1 MLFIFDWDGTLM
13 DSTRKIVDAMQQA
26 IVELGWPARS
36 AVQVRDI
43 IGLGLPE
50 AILQLFPEAPLADR
64 QQLQATYVR
73 HFLAADHRP
82 CEFFPGA
89 MTMLEGLKERGH
101 RVAVATGKS
110 RRGMQRVLGQLDLHD
125 FFHASRCADET
136 RSKPHPQMLYEL
148 LTELRVDSAAAVMI
162 GDTEYDMAM
171 ARSAGMARIAVNFG
185 AHAVERL
192 LPYEPALVLDN
203 LQQLLAWSPESGSRP
218 GEERA
223 HGT

>member
-13 DSTRKIVDAMQQA
+13 DSTRRIIDAMQVA
-26 IVELGWPARS
+26 IAELGWDARS
-36 AVQVRDI
+36 DAEIREI

-50 AILQLFPEAPLADR
+50 AIERLFASQGGDQR
-64 QQLQATYVR
+64 QQLQERYAHHYV
-73 HFLAADHRP
+73 AADQRP

-89 MTMLEGLKERGH
+89 VAVLEQLKARGH

-110 RRGMQRVLGQLDLHD
+110 RRGMQRVLGQLGMLD

-136 RSKPHPQMLYEL
+136 RSKPHPQMLHEL
-148 LTELRVDSAAAVMI
+148 LAELAASREEAVMI

-171 ARSAGMARIAVNFG
+171 ARSAGMARIAVSFG

-192 LPYEPALVLDN
+192 LPYEPALVVHELP
-203 LQQLLAWSPESGSRP
+203 QLLAWAP
-218 GEERA
+218 GRN
-223 HGT
+223 

>member
-13 DSTRKIVDAMQQA
+13 DSTRKIVDAMQSA
-26 IVELGWPARS
+26 IAELGWPARS
-36 AVQVRDI
+36 AEEVRNI

-50 AILQLFPEAPLADR
+50 AVAQLFPEAQSGDR
-64 QQLQATYVR
+64 EQLRAAYVR
-73 HFLAADHRP
+73 HFLDADQHP

-89 MTMLEGLKERGH
+89 LATLNALKERGH
-101 RVAVATGKS
+101 LLAVATGKS

-136 RSKPHPQMLYEL
+136 RSKPHPQMLHEL
-148 LTELRVDSAAAVMI
+148 LAELRSSHAAAVMI

-203 LQQLLAWSPESGSRP
+203 LQQLLTWSPGG
-218 GEERA
+218 GEETA
-223 HGT
+223 IGT

>member
-13 DSTRKIVDAMQQA
+13 DSTRKIVDAMQLA
-26 IVELGWPARS
+26 IAELGWPPRGA
-36 AVQVRDI
+36 ADVRDI

-50 AILQLFPEAPLADR
+50 AIAQLFPEAPLADR
-64 QQLQATYVR
+64 QQLQAAYVR
-73 HFLAADHRP
+73 HYLAADQQP
-82 CEFFPGA
+82 CAFFPGA
-89 MTMLEGLKERGH
+89 MAMMEELKGRGH
-101 RVAVATGKS
+101 LLAVATGKS
-110 RRGMQRVLGQLDLHD
+110 RRGMQRVLGQLDMHD

-148 LTELRVDSAAAVMI
+148 LAELRATHTAAVMI

-171 ARSAGMARIAVNFG
+171 ARSAGMARIAVNYG

-203 LQQLLAWSPESGSRP
+203 LQQLLAWSPGG

-223 HGT
+223 IGT